1 MKIDNTNIELPISVS
16 LKDAYERY
24 NLSEYA
30 DCDNPYESR
39 IPSDKQSEDALKSDY
54 SGRELYEII
63 QNADDAKA
71 SVIEIEFDGQNH
83 LHIRNN
89 GGLPFT
95 NKGILSVLRPHQSP
109 KKELMAGPDAPIGNK
124 GLGIRSLL
132 NWGDGMTIH
141 SNGVK
146 VEFSK
151 AIAQRKWNHILH

>member
-71 SVIEIEFDGQNH
+71 SVIEIEFDG
-83 LHIRNN
+83 
-89 GGLPFT
+89 
-95 NKGILSVLRPHQSP
+95 
-109 KKELMAGPDAPIGNK
+109 
-124 GLGIRSLL
+124 
-132 NWGDGMTIH
+132 
-141 SNGVK
+141 
-146 VEFSK
+146 
-151 AIAQRKWNHILH
+151 